1 MRTSEPILLVEDD
14 DSVREVAARILRER
28 GYTVTDT
35 GRVEEALALCRRPG
49 VSFDLLLTDVVMP
62 GLSGPKLAEQVTA
75 AFPQIRVVF
84 MSGYPGTAI
93 VKGGSLEPG
102 VAYIEKPFTPTVLL
116 EKVRQVMKPEART
129 AAWRRP

>member
-49 VSFDLLLTDVVMP
+49 VSFDLLLTDVWGEWLTRLDIDVTD
-62 GLSGPKLAEQVTA
+62 LGPV
-75 AFPQIRVVF
+75 
-84 MSGYPGTAI
+84 GTLELT
-93 VKGGSLEPG
+93 VKECL
-102 VAYIEKPFTPTVLL
+102 
-116 EKVRQVMKPEART
+116 
-129 AAWRRP
+129 